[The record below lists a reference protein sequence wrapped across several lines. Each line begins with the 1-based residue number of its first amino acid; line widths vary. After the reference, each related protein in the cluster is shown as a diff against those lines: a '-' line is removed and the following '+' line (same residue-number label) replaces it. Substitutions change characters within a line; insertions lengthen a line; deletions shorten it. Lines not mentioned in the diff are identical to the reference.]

1 MSEFFPIILMIVA
14 ATCAGLIGSF
24 ALMRR
29 MALAGDAISHVAL
42 PGIGIALLLKIN
54 PVLGGAAALLLGSLL
69 IWQLERKTSLAT
81 ESIIGIVFTASLAIG
96 ALITPSE
103 EIVEALFGNFGKVNT
118 WLFGL
123 SMAAAALVII
133 FVATQKNKMVLSLLS
148 PELARTSGVNI
159 DRMNLLFILSFSLT
173 VILGLQ
179 FLGALLMGSL
189 IIVPAAIARQLSHSF
204 RGFLITSAISA
215 IFSVLLG
222 FAVANIYGLALGP
235 TVVAVATLLFLL
247 SLLKGKN

>member
-1 MSEFFPIILMIVA
+1 MTEIYPIILMVIT

-29 MALAGDAISHVAL
+29 MALAGDAISHIAL
-42 PGIGIALLLKIN
+42 PGIGVALLLQLN
-54 PVLGGAAALLLGSLL
+54 PVLGGAVALLLGSLL

-103 EIVEALFGNFGKVNT
+103 DIVEALFGNFGKVEP
-118 WLFGL
+118 WFFAL
-123 SMAAAALVII
+123 SLLAAALVII

-148 PELARTSGVNI
+148 PELAQTSGVNI
-159 DRMNLLFILSFSLT
+159 DRMNLYFILSFSLT
-173 VILGLQ
+173 IILGLQ

-189 IIVPAAIARQLSHSF
+189 IIIPAAIARQLSHSF
-204 RGFLITSAISA
+204 RGFLTISA
-215 IFSVLLG
+215 VSAVASVLLG
-222 FAVANIYGLALGP
+222 FLIANAYGLTLGP
-235 TVVAVATLLFLL
+235 TVVAIATAIFLV
-247 SLLKGKN
+247 SLLLPHK